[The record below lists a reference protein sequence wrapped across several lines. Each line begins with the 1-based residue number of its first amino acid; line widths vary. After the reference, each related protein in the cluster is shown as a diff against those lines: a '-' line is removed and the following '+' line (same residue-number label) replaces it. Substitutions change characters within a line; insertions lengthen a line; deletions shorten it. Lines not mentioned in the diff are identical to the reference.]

1 MKIKCLFVFFFNDE
15 LADSLGLEDTYFT
28 TYIKTKLKQNTNF
41 LLHLAISDS
50 SAPRVNLGSKI
61 SALDGKIV
69 KLLSLDVKVPNYK
82 QTLAQTKTRVTTFKC

>member
-1 MKIKCLFVFFFNDE
+1 MKIKCLFVLFFNGE

-61 SALDGKIV
+61 SALDGKV
-69 KLLSLDVKVPNYK
+69 VELLSLDVKVPNRRWVVSENSK
-82 QTLAQTKTRVTTFKC
+82 A